1 MRTTMVNA
9 KNQTPNVLLPLFTVA
24 SDEARASNVKKYE
37 TKKHYMTDDG
47 GGEKVTD
54 GKPS

>member
-24 SDEARASNVKKYE
+24 SNEAHASNVKKYE
-37 TKKHYMTDDG
+37 TKKTLYDR
-47 GGEKVTD
+47 
-54 GKPS
+54 

>member
-24 SDEARASNVKKYE
+24 SDEAHASNVKKYE
-37 TKKHYMTDDG
+37 TKKHCMTDDG